1 MSRESALALGRAAAE
16 VGMTDACTTR
26 RKAAGTT
33 YDDATG
39 NTTPTW
45 TAVYSGPCRMKQPA
59 AQANNSNV
67 GEAAVLLQQP
77 EVHLP
82 MSAALH
88 RPGDEITIT
97 ASVNDPASVGR
108 VFLVRAVPAHS
119 AATARRYGV
128 TERTS

>member
-1 MSRESALALGRAAAE
+1 MSLESALARGRARTE
-16 VGMTDACTTR
+16 QLMTDACTTR
-26 RKAAGTT
+26 RRTGVI

-45 TAVYSGPCRMKQPA
+45 TAVYTGPCRMNQPN
-59 AQANNSNV
+59 AQASRSTI

-77 EVHLP
+77 ELHMP
-82 MSAALH
+82 MSAPIH

-97 ASVNDPASVGR
+97 ASVNDPGSVGR

-119 AATARRYGV
+119 QATARRYGV